1 MLDPTDGPLDSPYR
15 LGRFHCMALLVL
27 VGPVLQQNSAGIIE
41 DVSEQQIKEGSS
53 LIEAASP
60 IPNGVVLRV
69 LGADTET
76 VGRVLRRRLQFL
88 SDRLDGG
95 PWSRKW

>member
-1 MLDPTDGPLDSPYR
+1 MEKD
-15 LGRFHCMALLVL
+15 CC
-27 VGPVLQQNSAGIIE
+27 E
-41 DVSEQQIKEGSS
+41 EGSS

-69 LGADTET
+69 LGTDTET